1 MNRSNYLPYAALAA
15 VCLIWGT
22 TYLALR
28 IAVVGFPPFLFVVIR
43 QLIAGSILI
52 AFTLLVGKAK
62 LPGKRE
68 ILKQAIC
75 GFFMLSMGNGLVA
88 WAEVNIPS
96 GIAAIICSMMPMW
109 VILINLTINKDE
121 KPTVPILLGVAI
133 GFAGIIMIFG
143 EHVQEFS
150 NIQYLLGILMT
161 FLATLCWAGC
171 SVWMKKNPS
180 GSDPF
185 MNAGLQ
191 MFFAGVWLIP
201 FTLMFDDLT
210 TVVWSSDT
218 VYSMIYLILV
228 GSIIAY
234 TCYTFALRSLPMTIV
249 SLYTYVNPLVAVV
262 LGWLVLDEKL
272 NMQIIV
278 AFLLTVGGIYI
289 VNRGYQLRDAWK
301 AQFSGR

>member
-1 MNRSNYLPYAALAA
+1 
-15 VCLIWGT
+15 
-22 TYLALR
+22 
-28 IAVVGFPPFLFVVIR
+28 
-43 QLIAGSILI
+43 
-52 AFTLLVGKAK
+52 
-62 LPGKRE
+62 
-68 ILKQAIC
+68 
-75 GFFMLSMGNGLVA
+75 VA

-180 GSDPF
+180 SGDPF
-185 MNAGLQ
+185 VNAGLQ

-201 FTLMFDDLT
+201 FTLVFDDLT
-210 TVVWSSDT
+210 AVTWSTDA
-218 VYSMIYLILV
+218 VYSMIYLIVV

-234 TCYTFALRSLPMTIV
+234 TCYSFALRSLPMTIV

-272 NMQIIV
+272 NMQIVV